1 MSDDRHCPK
10 GHTLD
15 SYSDWCEDC
24 AEATGDLRDRCEAEG
39 WNDGTEYV
47 CDLPPGHD
55 GKHIDVQE
63 GWEW

>member
-1 MSDDRHCPK
+1 M
-10 GHTLD
+10 T
-15 SYSDWCEDC
+15 
-24 AEATGDLRDRCEAEG
+24 AATHRCTTHNRCEAEG

-55 GKHIDVQE
+55 GKHVDVQE

>member
-1 MSDDRHCPK
+1 V
-10 GHTLD
+10 
-15 SYSDWCEDC
+15 
-24 AEATGDLRDRCEAEG
+24 TGDLRDRCDVEG

-55 GKHIDVQE
+55 GKHVDVQE